1 MRLIKTI
8 LVFILF
14 YNNTWAVQKI
24 SLDEVTSKIQK
35 QNLSVL
41 QNAEKVYQ
49 AKTSIDEARLSM
61 LPKLNLWSLMKVVV
75 DPASILDIAQEIA
88 PFLVPTN
95 WFRLKETEI
104 LYAAEKEG
112 YVALQANEVFAARNL
127 YLKVLMDQELYDYL
141 VKHESELAIIRGIAE
156 DRLDLGF
163 ESAEVVRE
171 IQIQHLNIKED
182 VAQMKVLVG
191 FEKTVLAQALTLAV
205 GEELILE
212 PIKNTDGN
220 TRSPI
225 DPKDWEQIVLRNSP
239 EINQFNHFLKVIP
252 LISKEFRFSFLGV
265 PSVSRGTAGGVF
277 DNMPQPHGLGF
288 ANGNQIAIVKSQ
300 SAILELQ
307 KQGIE
312 ETLRRQVINVAQ
324 ELNSALEIRTLQQ
337 ERFELSE
344 LNLKS
349 FKEKLSLGGQISLP
363 EFIQTMS
370 SLLMAHTSNSEAI
383 YGYVM
388 NHDKLQRLSFSGP
401 YSELKKTNNNESSNE
416 VKKESFCRKTI
427 FGNMKCKK
435 E

>member
-1 MRLIKTI
+1 MKLINI
-8 LVFILF
+8 LLILIVFQS
-14 YNNTWAVQKI
+14 NAWAIQKI

-75 DPASILDIAQEIA
+75 DPAAILDVAQEIA
-88 PFLVPTN
+88 PFLVPAN

-104 LYAAEKEG
+104 LYSAEKEG

-141 VKHESELAIIRGIAE
+141 GRHESELASIRAIAE
-156 DRLDLGF
+156 DRLELGF

-182 VAQMKVLVG
+182 VAQMKVLVD
-191 FEKTVLAQALTLAV
+191 FEKNTLAQSLALPV
-205 GEELILE
+205 GEELFLE
-212 PIKNTDGN
+212 PISNPDDN
-220 TRSPI
+220 RPSPV
-225 DPKDWEQIVLRNSP
+225 DPKNWEQIVLQNSP
-239 EINQFNHFLKVIP
+239 EINQFNQFIKVIP
-252 LISKEFRFSFLGV
+252 QINKEFRFSFLGV
-265 PSVSRGTAGGVF
+265 PSLSRGTAGGIF
-277 DNMPQPHGLGF
+277 DNMPQPQGLGF
-288 ANGNQIAIVKSQ
+288 ANGKQIAIVKSQ
-300 SAILELQ
+300 LKILELQ

-312 ETLRRQVINVAQ
+312 ETLKRQVINVSQ
-324 ELNSALEIRTLQQ
+324 ELNSALEIQPLQR

-363 EFIQTMS
+363 EFTQTMS
-370 SLLMAHTSNSEAI
+370 SLLLAHTSNSEAT
-383 YGYVM
+383 YGLVM
-388 NHDKLQRLSFSGP
+388 SYDKLQRMSFSGP
-401 YSELKKTNNNESSNE
+401 YSDLKRDSNIE
-416 VKKESFCRKTI
+416 VKNEASCRKTI
-427 FGNMKCKK
+427 FGNLKCSKGK
-435 E
+435 